1 MLNEPSVV
9 AIAQVKGRKQVLA
22 VGEEAK
28 QMLGRTPAAITGWTS
43 VTGAK
48 ISARTW
54 NASPNSISMNP
65 ASHRGDV
72 ARLATNDTIRP
83 APMAGS
89 CPSAC
94 FSTIRP

>member
-1 MLNEPSVV
+1 MTATHTYCSRPRRSCSTSRDSTSTT
-9 AIAQVKGRKQVLA
+9 A
-22 VGEEAK
+22 
-28 QMLGRTPAAITGWTS
+28 TPAAITGWTS